1 MNEDLVERGLDL
13 YRTAVRAL
21 HELGAPAWY
30 RVELSVA
37 QLKALFTLVDGGP
50 MPIGGVASRL
60 SIGLPAASS
69 LVDRLVDQGLAK
81 RREDPLDRRRT
92 LAEPTAAGEALAQRL
107 RHGSRD
113 ALRAWLER
121 MDRDDLEA
129 LVRGL
134 DAVVAVAR
142 APMPAPA
149 TAAPAG
155 HLGPATS
162 PLPRQGGGSR

>member
-30 RVELSVA
+30 EVELSVA

-50 MPIGGVASRL
+50 MPIGGVAARL
-60 SIGLPAASS
+60 GIGLPAASS
-69 LVDRLVDQGLAK
+69 LVDRLVDQELAK

-92 LAEPTAAGEALAQRL
+92 LAEPTAAGEGLAQRL
-107 RHGSRD
+107 RHGSRE

-121 MDRDDLEA
+121 MERDDLEA

-134 DAVVAVAR
+134 GAMVTLAR
-142 APMPAPA
+142 APMAA
-149 TAAPAG
+149 TAADA
-155 HLGPATS
+155 HVVAVKE
-162 PLPRQGGGSR
+162 

>member
-13 YRTAVRAL
+13 YRTALRAL

-30 RVELSVA
+30 EVELSVA

-50 MPIGGVASRL
+50 MPIGGVAARL

-92 LAEPTAAGEALAQRL
+92 LAQPTAAGEALGQGL
-107 RHGSRD
+107 RQGSRE
-113 ALRAWLER
+113 ALRTWLER
-121 MDRDDLEA
+121 MDPDDLRA

-134 DAVVAVAR
+134 EAMVALAGTERVEAEVAGR
-142 APMPAPA
+142 A
-149 TAAPAG
+149 
-155 HLGPATS
+155 
-162 PLPRQGGGSR
+162 RE